1 MDYGKRREW
10 YLPLWEKHYLRKS
23 TLTIKIHEH
32 LKGSTEKR
40 EGRSEWIYEELDVG
54 KWGWKEWSTVVQEMF
69 YSEVSLYLTEGR
81 LESEWVNVRCLET
94 R

>member
-10 YLPLWEKHYLRKS
+10 YLPLWEKHYLSRKN

-32 LKGSTEKR
+32 LKGSAEKR

-54 KWGWKEWSTVVQEMF
+54 KWDERGDPQLFKKCFTVKSVYTWLQ
-69 YSEVSLYLTEGR
+69 VG
-81 LESEWVNVRCLET
+81 
-94 R
+94 